1 MYSTCLFCTKAL
13 GRNEVIETLP
23 IGRRIAF
30 DAAQGRLWVV
40 CRHCAKWNLVPFDT
54 RLESIETAEGLFR
67 STRVRFSTDN
77 IGIARVREGLELV
90 RVGPA
95 LRPEFAAW
103 RYGDQFGRR
112 RKQNLLI
119 GAGLA
124 AVGVGLIAGGA
135 AVGIGAGLGP
145 QLARAVIK
153 SIRGRRIIVRV
164 PREGADPIQLTAASA
179 DRARFQALTS
189 GGWGIRTRLDANRI
203 FGVRTSRSGE
213 DDQVITGPDAERVL
227 AGILGH
233 TNRWMGKKAEV
244 QEAVELVESKGDLHE
259 LVTGIDEYSR
269 YSRLRL
275 VKDLPKTW
283 RLATEMALHEQSE
296 RDALSGE
303 LALLEWQWKEAE
315 RLAHISDSLAIQDSV
330 NADLAELQNAR
341 RSSIDDQRGV

>member
-1 MYSTCLFCTKAL
+1 MYSTCLYCTKDL
-13 GRNEVIETLP
+13 GRNDVIETLP

-54 RLESIETAEGLFR
+54 RLESIEAGEALFR
-67 STRVRFSTDN
+67 NTRVRFSTDN
-77 IGIARVREGLELV
+77 IGIARLKEGLELV

-103 RYGDQFGRR
+103 RYGDQFGKR

-135 AVGIGAGLGP
+135 AVGIGAGIAP
-145 QLARAVIK
+145 QMARGLIGMV
-153 SIRGRRIIVRV
+153 RGRRIIVRV
-164 PREGADPIQLTAASA
+164 PREGADPIQLTATMA
-179 DRARFQALTS
+179 DRARFQALS
-189 GGWGIRTRLDANRI
+189 NGGWGIRTTLDANRI
-203 FGVRTSRSGE
+203 FGIRVSGGE
-213 DDQVITGPDAERVL
+213 DQVITGPDAERVL

-244 QEAVELVESKGDLHE
+244 QDAVHLVESKGDLNE
-259 LVTGIDEYSR
+259 LVAGIEEDSR
-269 YSRLRL
+269 ESRLRL
-275 VKDLPKTW
+275 VKSLPKTW

-296 RDALSGE
+296 REALSGE

-315 RLAHISDSLAIQDSV
+315 RLAKISDSLALPESTD
-330 NADLAELQNAR
+330 AEFDALKRAS
-341 RSSIDDQRGV
+341 RSSIPEDRAP

>member
-1 MYSTCLFCTKAL
+1 MYSTCLYCTKDL
-13 GRNEVIETLP
+13 GKNDVVETLP

-77 IGIARVREGLELV
+77 IGIARVKEGLELV

-112 RKQNLLI
+112 RRQTMLV

-124 AVGVGLIAGGA
+124 AVGIGLVAGGA
-135 AVGIGAGLGP
+135 ALGIGAGMAP
-145 QLARAVIK
+145 QIARAVIGGL
-153 SIRGRRIIVRV
+153 RGRRVVVRV
-164 PREGADPIQLTAASA
+164 PREGAAPLQLTAVQA
-179 DRARFQALTS
+179 DKARFQALTN
-189 GGWGIRTRLDANRI
+189 GGWGIRTKLEWKKA
-203 FGVRTSRSGE
+203 FGVPLESQKE
-213 DDQVITGPDAERVL
+213 DQIITGPEAERLL
-227 AGILGH
+227 AGILAH
-233 TNRWMGKKAEV
+233 TNRMAGKKSEV
-244 QEAVELVESKGDLHE
+244 QDAVELVEAEENLHN
-259 LVTGIDEYSR
+259 LITGIDNYSKHT
-269 YSRLRL
+269 RLRL

-296 RDALSGE
+296 REALAGE

-315 RLAHISDSLAIQDSV
+315 RLAHISDSLALPESIDEQLGARQ
-330 NADLAELQNAR
+330 ADR
-341 RSSIDDQRGV
+341 RSSIDDRRGD